1 MPRFAF
7 ITWLAF
13 RDRLSTGH
21 RMRMWGQTQCCIFCG
36 ELEETRDHLF
46 FACPYTFT
54 LWLQIVGNLF
64 VGEPDPDWDSTI
76 ATMINGTYD
85 KLTFILLRLV
95 LQVTIYYIWRE
106 RNDRRHNK
114 PAKPVEQLG
123 RIIDKTMRNRITSTN
138 YHTKP
143 RLKGLM
149 QRWFG
154 AHIAY
159 IG

>member
-1 MPRFAF
+1 
-7 ITWLAF
+7 
-13 RDRLSTGH
+13 
-21 RMRMWGQTQCCIFCG
+21 MRMWGQTQCCIFCG
-36 ELEETRDHLF
+36 EPDETRDHLF

-54 LWLQIVGNLF
+54 LWLQVVGNLF
-64 VGEPDPDWDSTI
+64 GGEPDPDWDTTI
-76 ATMINGTYD
+76 AMMINGIYD
-85 KLTFILLRLV
+85 RLTFILLRLV

-114 PAKPVEQLG
+114 PAKAVEHLG
-123 RIIDKTMRNRITSTN
+123 RIINKTMKNHITSTN
-138 YHTKP
+138 YHIKL

-154 AHIAY
+154 AHIAH